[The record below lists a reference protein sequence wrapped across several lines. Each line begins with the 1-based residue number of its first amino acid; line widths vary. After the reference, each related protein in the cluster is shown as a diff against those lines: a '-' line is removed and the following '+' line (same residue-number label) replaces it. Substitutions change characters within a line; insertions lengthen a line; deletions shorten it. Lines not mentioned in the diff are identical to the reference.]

1 MIIICN
7 SKIETEDETTY
18 NAYLGTVN
26 LGTMSHRKGT
36 GIWLV
41 RNLEKTKWRTCELIE
56 SFREVFFPTSTEEIL
71 FVDIEGNAML
81 FPTEE

>member
-7 SKIETEDETTY
+7 SKIETEEETTY
-18 NAYLGTVN
+18 TACLGTVN

-41 RNLEKTKWRTCELIE
+41 RNIEKTKWRTCELVE
-56 SFREVFFPTSTEEIL
+56 SFREVFFPMSTEEIL
-71 FVDIEGNAML
+71 FVDTEGNTMQ
-81 FPTEE
+81 FPTED